1 MNELYSELNSNRK
14 IYQPHIN
21 VQQYHFTGIKLKKKS
36 VSNASQQSYNN
47 LLNRIL
53 SPNNS
58 AMMDIIEKQF
68 QDEIITFVGLKEE
81 EKLIWYENN
90 IEFILFLV
98 NLMKH
103 SEME

>member
-1 MNELYSELNSNRK
+1 MSELYSELYSNRK

-21 VQQYHFTGIKLKKKS
+21 VQQYHFTGINLKKKS

-58 AMMDIIEKQF
+58 VMMDIIEKQF
-68 QDEIITFVGLKEE
+68 QDEIIRFVGLKEE

-103 SEME
+103 SET